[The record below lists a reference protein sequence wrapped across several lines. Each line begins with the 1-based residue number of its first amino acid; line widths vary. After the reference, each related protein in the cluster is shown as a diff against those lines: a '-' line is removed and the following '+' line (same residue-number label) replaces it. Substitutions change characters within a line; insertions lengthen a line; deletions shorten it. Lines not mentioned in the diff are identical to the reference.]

1 MPRLAN
7 KKQCTG
13 CTACYSTC
21 KKKCIIMQPD
31 SYGFVYP
38 KIDSKKCIEC
48 KQCESVCPVLHFE
61 KSRLSSNSTIYA
73 AYSKDETVRLKSSSG
88 GIVTEIAKIILNRG
102 GLVIGAAYT
111 DDFSVNHIC
120 ISSVNNLSSLRGAK
134 YTQSNLNNIFHD
146 IRTLLENNNELLFI
160 GTPCQVAGLKA
171 FLKKS
176 YEKLITI
183 DFICHGVPSPM
194 AWKSY
199 VYYRAEKD
207 NCGEY
212 PYHINLRS
220 KHTGWSHYQ
229 YSNLYEY
236 KNGKKYSAKS
246 GDDLFMK
253 LFVGNYINRES
264 CSNCHFKGI
273 ERVSDF
279 TVGDFWGIWDIMPE
293 FDDNKGTSI
302 VAVHTEIARSII
314 FLLSERI
321 NLKRV
326 DRRSAYKQNP
336 SMFYSSLP
344 NNKRFEILEL
354 ISQGNFNQI
363 EEIIKKR
370 KKYSIISYIKR
381 IIKSIIVTKSIFK
394 K

>member
-1 MPRLAN
+1 
-7 KKQCTG
+7 
-13 CTACYSTC
+13 
-21 KKKCIIMQPD
+21 MQPD

-73 AYSKDETVRLKSSSG
+73 AYSKDETVRLESSSG

-111 DDFSVNHIC
+111 DDFSVNHIR